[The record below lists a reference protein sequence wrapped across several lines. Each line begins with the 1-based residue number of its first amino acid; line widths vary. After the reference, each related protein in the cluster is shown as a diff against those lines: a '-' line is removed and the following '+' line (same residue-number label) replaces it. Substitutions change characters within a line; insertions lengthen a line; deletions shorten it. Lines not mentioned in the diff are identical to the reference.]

1 MGRVIRILGGG
12 SGGSGTG
19 WDGQVEFRAD
29 LPVTIGIPAIGEVWL
44 VEKPTKVLGITIYQS
59 GLYIKDS
66 DTGSLSDWRRLNIA
80 VTIYNSDNEINSNR
94 NVGGGTSRFSMAFNE
109 LTTFFAQS
117 KGAGAGGEETSM
129 LLFQNE
135 FDLTFGGQGFLEG
148 SAIKFIGDVANPEI
162 QIITHL
168 GGGGVQTS
176 VLRFPD
182 ASASHLWLLQNG
194 SGTLAFLS
202 DIGLP
207 ALKTKSGIV
216 LAGAFSGFP
225 KKTAPIVFATPFPTG
240 NYAITL
246 TAHTQNNTTFSI
258 DYESRINTGFIINSH
273 ANFIGNLID
282 VTWIATEIG
291 EN

>member
-29 LPVTIGIPAIGEVWL
+29 LPITLGTPAIGDIWL
-44 VEKPTKVLGITIYQS
+44 VESPTTFLGFTTYQS
-59 GLYIKDS
+59 GLYIRDFNN
-66 DTGSLSDWRRLNIA
+66 GNLNDWRRLNVKVSFTDSEFTVVSTGDNSKKSKLDLSLISTSTTRTMT
-80 VTIYNSDNEINSNR
+80 VQDKDGTI
-94 NVGGGTSRFSMAFNE
+94 
-109 LTTFFAQS
+109 
-117 KGAGAGGEETSM
+117 
-129 LLFQNE
+129 
-135 FDLTFGGQGFLEG
+135 
-148 SAIKFIGDVANPEI
+148 
-162 QIITHL
+162 
-168 GGGGVQTS
+168 
-176 VLRFPD
+176 
-182 ASASHLWLLQNG
+182 
-194 SGTLAFLS
+194 AFLS

-207 ALKTKSGIV
+207 ALKTKSGLV
-216 LAGAFSGFP
+216 LNGAFSGNP
-225 KKTAPIVFATPFPTG
+225 KKTAPIVFATPFPSA

-258 DYESRINTGFIINSH
+258 DYESRTATGFIINSH